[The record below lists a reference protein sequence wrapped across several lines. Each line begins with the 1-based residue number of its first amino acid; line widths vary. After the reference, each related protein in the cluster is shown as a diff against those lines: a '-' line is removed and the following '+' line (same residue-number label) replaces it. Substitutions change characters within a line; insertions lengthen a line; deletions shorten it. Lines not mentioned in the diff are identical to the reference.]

1 MEDLKQYKITGIV
14 AYNNNPIGGATVDVN
29 SNIVYTDGAGVFTI
43 QGTYV
48 DIFNLIVSK
57 EGYSTFSTL
66 PFDSNDNIKSNLG
79 VIQLTPLTIDV
90 EQNIIELSGLSE
102 EDVKTITL
110 SRTDFETLQQKKL
123 TNLLNTLKFTLLPVI
138 IRLISQ
144 FGVSIVKGKIDEKL
158 QTPKCPTQPELDLII
173 SKKNKLVRQLN
184 ISYKTIVATNTLIK
198 LTTSY
203 LTLLEVQ
210 SKTLLINPYPV
221 PLSVSNTQDGLDKRI
236 RKYKNIL
243 QSTSVILGITVTTLR
258 EIINYLNTLDS
269 YIQKCSPNSNQEQ
282 ISQELTILTTQQS
295 TQESPVITNV
305 NGFEMGVI
313 TEITDN
319 PLKRR
324 RAIARNKQGVIMLQG
339 EWSFSSI
346 DQILI
351 DELVFYIQQND
362 LKAD

>member
-1 MEDLKQYKITGIV
+1 MEDLKQYIITGIV
-14 AYNNNPIGGATVDVN
+14 AYNNNPIGGAMVDVN

-48 DIFNLIVSK
+48 DIFNLIISK
-57 EGYSTFSTL
+57 DGYATFSIL

-79 VIQLTPLTIDV
+79 VIQLTPLTTDV
-90 EQNIIELSGLSE
+90 EQTITDLSGLSE
-102 EDVKTITL
+102 VDVKTITL
-110 SRTDFETLQQKKL
+110 SKTNFETLQQQKL
-123 TNLLNTLKFTLLPVI
+123 TKLLNTLKFTLLPVV

-144 FGVSIVKGKIDEKL
+144 FGVSIAKNAIDEKL
-158 QTPKCPTQPELDLII
+158 QTPVCPTQAELDIII
-173 SKKNKLVRQLN
+173 SRKNKLVRQLN

-221 PLSVSNTQDGLDKRI
+221 PLSVSNVQDGLDKRI
-236 RKYKNIL
+236 KKYKNIL
-243 QSTSVILGITVTTLR
+243 QTTSVILGIVIIALR

-269 YIQKCSPNSNQEQ
+269 YIQKCSPNSQQEQ
-282 ISQELTILTTQQS
+282 VSTELTALTAQQS
-295 TQESPVITNV
+295 VQTSPVVTNV

-313 TEITDN
+313 TETTAN

-324 RAIARNKQGVIMLQG
+324 RAIARNKQGVVMLQG
-339 EWSFSSI
+339 EWSYSSI